1 MEKNNSIN
9 CLIAF
14 VYKTV
19 QYPKEL
25 LTLSSIKVKFN
36 LVYSS
41 LANSKQ
47 I

>member
-1 MEKNNSIN
+1 MENNNSIN
-9 CLIAF
+9 CVIAF

-25 LTLSSIKVKFN
+25 LTLSSMKVKFN